1 MEVDQSKKPRWLR
14 FSFATMLFLIACLC
28 GFMGG
33 YRSGYFA
40 GDRAWKYNQVYPIS
54 YTVADLV
61 ATSNAP
67 GSVQVSEP
75 DLENLVLAI
84 NDATSDMKGLCD
96 VRPIK
101 TNLSLIVSSNQV
113 GHLRIAKMLNE
124 LRQSGP
130 NAAVEEAETRGFA
143 GKQQEARRINTMTG
157 QLIPTSSDAE

>member
-1 MEVDQSKKPRWLR
+1 MDVDQSKKRRWLR

-61 ATSNAP
+61 AKPNST
-67 GSVQVSEP
+67 GSVEVSEP
-75 DLENLVLAI
+75 DFQNLVLAI
-84 NDATSDMKGLCD
+84 NDATSDMKGLCG
-96 VRPIK
+96 VRPNK
-101 TNLSLIVSSNQV
+101 TNLSLVINSNEV

-124 LRQSGP
+124 LRKSGSSE
-130 NAAVEEAETRGFA
+130 AV
-143 GKQQEARRINTMTG
+143 
-157 QLIPTSSDAE
+157 